1 MHPSLPPTSR
11 ASVATKVIDRFRI
24 SGPTAPEAEFASSTS
39 PPALEAELSVE
50 RSHGSERWS
59 VLRRML
65 ATGDLAAATVATL
78 AAALVSGLD
87 FGPALAFVSLAALGW
102 PTVSFACGL
111 YAAEDL
117 RSWASGV
124 SEIPRLVVA
133 ALLTSWP
140 LFAVASLLGA
150 PYPAQAALL
159 ASVGTAVLSVPSRGA
174 ARGLVHHS
182 EPLRQR
188 TVIVGSG
195 RVAAR
200 LIVKLRTHQEFGL
213 NPVGIVDDDVHE
225 AENLDL
231 PVLGRLPDLSD
242 VLRLHA
248 VDRVI
253 IAFSRADH
261 EELLSSIRACRDARI
276 AVDVVP
282 RLFEFLDGAR
292 ALDQVGGLPLLSI
305 GSHRLTRSA
314 RAAKRALDVTVSL
327 LALVVLAPVVVV
339 VALAIRLESRGTV
352 YFRQPRAGRHGRMF
366 DMLKFRSMFDDAEE
380 RKAELEADNEADDV
394 MFKMRRDPRITRV
407 GRFLRRFSLDEVPQL
422 VNVLRGDMS
431 LVGPRPLILVE
442 SDALHESWH
451 TRRLDLRPGMTGS
464 WQVSGR
470 SDIPFEEMIRFDYQ
484 YVAGWSLARDL
495 EILIAT
501 IPAVLSGRGAY

>member
-1 MHPSLPPTSR
+1 M
-11 ASVATKVIDRFRI
+11 ATKMIERFRV
-24 SGPTAPEAEFASSTS
+24 SSARVAEPEPEAFEA
-39 PPALEAELSVE
+39 PAALEAELAVE
-50 RSHGSERWS
+50 RSHGAERWG

-65 ATGDLAAATVATL
+65 AVADLVAAAVAAL

-87 FGPALAFVSLAALGW
+87 LDSSLPFMLFVALGW
-102 PTVSFACGL
+102 PAVAFVFGL

-124 SEIPRLVVA
+124 SEMPRLVVT

-140 LFAVASLLGA
+140 IFAALRALEAPHPARAALTVAAGTALLGL
-150 PYPAQAALL
+150 PA
-159 ASVGTAVLSVPSRGA
+159 RGI
-174 ARGLVHHS
+174 ARGLVHLS

-200 LIVKLRTHQEFGL
+200 LIDKLRTHDEFGL

-231 PVLGRLPDLSD
+231 PVLGRLEELSA
-242 VLRLHA
+242 VLRVHA

-292 ALDQVGGLPLLSI
+292 ALDQIGGLPLLSI
-305 GSHRLTRSA
+305 GSHRLSGTA
-314 RAAKRALDVTVSL
+314 RVAKRALDVTVSGLALLVLFPL
-327 LALVVLAPVVVV
+327 LACLS
-339 VALAIRLESRGTV
+339 LAIKLESRGPVFFSQT
-352 YFRQPRAGRHGRMF
+352 RAGRAGSTF
-366 DMLKFRSMFDDAEE
+366 EMLKFRSMLADAEE
-380 RKAELEADNEADDV
+380 LKPELETNGSV
-394 MFKMRRDPRITRV
+394 MFKIPRDPRITRV
-407 GRFLRRFSLDEVPQL
+407 GGFLRRFSLDEMPQL
-422 VNVLRGDMS
+422 INVLRGDMS

-442 SDALHESWH
+442 SNALSESWH

-464 WQVSGR
+464 WQISGR
-470 SDIPFEEMIRFDYQ
+470 SDVPFEEMIRFDYQ
-484 YVAGWSLARDL
+484 YVAGWSLARDM

-501 IPAVLSGRGAY
+501 VPAVLSGRGAY